1 MMRLFITMLISIVHL
16 QLLAQGG
23 ASSVFITLPLIAQ
36 QIKETS
42 SEDELHQIY
51 RKFEKDYPLDK
62 FAQVYVL
69 LDQVNSAAAEQL
81 ISWQKPDALDY
92 ILKIRQVN
100 ERNRLLQLLPA
111 PIWHDP
117 MVDSLITAF
126 QKYVDEKQVVDDNK
140 RFLYTELLSYSG
152 QDQQALDYMVQQ
164 NDVARLQS
172 IHPYLFIR
180 LYRRTQQPDLT
191 LPILSEIIRKGAG
204 KPESKQMLQELWLE
218 SKRDQGDFAQYYES
232 QLQVLRDSMQIGLNE
247 RLVSYEAPDFQ
258 LRNLEGDMVSLKD
271 LRGKVVF
278 LDFWATWCGPCLAS
292 FPAMQQ
298 VVNTYKNR
306 EDVVFLFVNTLER
319 EEDQQEQIAKI
330 KELFAQK
337 SWDLPVV
344 LDSKVAGQYDTVRK
358 YKVSGIPAQFL
369 IDKNGQVRYV
379 KKGFSGGD
387 ESLIQEINLLIQH
400 VLKF

>member
-218 SKRDQGDFAQYYES
+218 SKRDQGD
-232 QLQVLRDSMQIGLNE
+232 
-247 RLVSYEAPDFQ
+247 
-258 LRNLEGDMVSLKD
+258 
-271 LRGKVVF
+271 
-278 LDFWATWCGPCLAS
+278 
-292 FPAMQQ
+292 
-298 VVNTYKNR
+298 
-306 EDVVFLFVNTLER
+306 
-319 EEDQQEQIAKI
+319 
-330 KELFAQK
+330 
-337 SWDLPVV
+337 
-344 LDSKVAGQYDTVRK
+344 
-358 YKVSGIPAQFL
+358 
-369 IDKNGQVRYV
+369 
-379 KKGFSGGD
+379 
-387 ESLIQEINLLIQH
+387 
-400 VLKF
+400 

>member
-1 MMRLFITMLISIVHL
+1 
-16 QLLAQGG
+16 
-23 ASSVFITLPLIAQ
+23 
-36 QIKETS
+36 
-42 SEDELHQIY
+42 
-51 RKFEKDYPLDK
+51 
-62 FAQVYVL
+62 
-69 LDQVNSAAAEQL
+69 
-81 ISWQKPDALDY
+81 
-92 ILKIRQVN
+92 
-100 ERNRLLQLLPA
+100 
-111 PIWHDP
+111 
-117 MVDSLITAF
+117 
-126 QKYVDEKQVVDDNK
+126 
-140 RFLYTELLSYSG
+140 
-152 QDQQALDYMVQQ
+152 
-164 NDVARLQS
+164 LQS

-337 SWDLPVV
+337 SWDLPVRSEEHTSELQSRENLV
-344 LDSKVAGQYDTVRK
+344 CRL
-358 YKVSGIPAQFL
+358 L
-369 IDKNGQVRYV
+369 LE
-379 KKGFSGGD
+379 KK
-387 ESLIQEINLLIQH
+387 
-400 VLKF
+400 K

>member
-1 MMRLFITMLISIVHL
+1 MRLFITMLISIVHL

>member
-1 MMRLFITMLISIVHL
+1 MRLFITMLISIVHL

-42 SEDELHQIY
+42 SEDELHQVY